1 MQTSINGS
9 SPHDD
14 TIQTLRQSLEKT
26 LDQNRLLF
34 SEIARFTKTESLRIA
49 QLNLDHAHH
58 AFARLEDR
66 RDLAGLIGAQ
76 QEWIKE
82 MMQEY
87 AAQSLR
93 YAEMFR
99 GLAGH
104 ARDQAE
110 HAAAE
115 FEAEAEAHRDDL
127 ARAGEAV
134 LHAASRAAE

>member
-1 MQTSINGS
+1 
-9 SPHDD
+9 
-14 TIQTLRQSLEKT
+14 
-26 LDQNRLLF
+26 
-34 SEIARFTKTESLRIA
+34 
-49 QLNLDHAHH
+49 
-58 AFARLEDR
+58 
-66 RDLAGLIGAQ
+66 
-76 QEWIKE
+76 